1 MYYKIPAA
9 MILKKREGA
18 LAKNDIH
25 ELAFRTKSRE
35 P

>member
-25 ELAFRTKSRE
+25 EFSL
-35 P
+35 PYQI